1 GPADFQRDGDVDLKD
16 YAILTAAWRSTPA
29 DDNWNPFCDIAE
41 PEDGSINESDFAV
54 FADNYLMQSP

>member
-29 DDNWNPFCDIAE
+29 DDNWNPFCDISE
-41 PEDGSINESDFAV
+41 PKDNLIDKRDLAV
-54 FADNYLMQSP
+54 LAGNYLINPP